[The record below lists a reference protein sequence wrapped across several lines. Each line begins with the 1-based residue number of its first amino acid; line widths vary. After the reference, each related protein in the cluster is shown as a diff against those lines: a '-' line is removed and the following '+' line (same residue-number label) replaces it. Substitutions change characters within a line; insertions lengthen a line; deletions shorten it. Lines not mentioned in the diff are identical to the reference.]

1 MITLEREGSEQDVS
15 NVRESSTDNIVFVC
29 CILILQTEQTVYPI
43 SYGICFSCGIDSC
56 VGN

>member
-1 MITLEREGSEQDVS
+1 MTPLEREGSEQDVS

-29 CILILQTEQTVYPI
+29 CILILQTEQTAYPI
-43 SYGICFSCGIDSC
+43 RYGICFSRDIDSC